1 MCGKGCGAW
10 QPGSQLPP
18 TCSPLCARLQS
29 THMQGKR
36 VENQVPACQP
46 RPLTRIRYGICNIR
60 GKQVFSE
67 VAGPKVR
74 KFESGQ
80 GIAAHPT
87 QSALLH
93 TVCLLPRSYRSLVN
107 GSSTWKF
114 KGVSRGGGYYPSR
127 SMKAGYLKVKESGF
141 APGLPAQEI
150 YLQQLLCFMFWGPCP
165 GPGQGACHVCEN
177 SLCVAPWH
185 LVWGSQEV
193 NSRGYHVHRRHR
205 ARYYDPAGD

>member
-1 MCGKGCGAW
+1 MRAGMAPRGW
-10 QPGSQLPP
+10 QPEWYVLERPRTKAPAWLLAGSPYRDP
-18 TCSPLCARLQS
+18 TWWR
-29 THMQGKR
+29 
-36 VENQVPACQP
+36 
-46 RPLTRIRYGICNIR
+46 GILGYLYPVLHIC
-60 GKQVFSE
+60 SE
-67 VAGPKVR
+67 VAEPKVR

-87 QSALLH
+87 QPALLH
-93 TVCLLPRSYRSLVN
+93 SVCLLPRSYRSLVN

-165 GPGQGACHVCEN
+165 QPGLGACHVCEN